1 MVSTKQRVRFI
12 QAMTNVLYYIYIT
25 GVERLAGMS
34 LHSPV
39 KIDMSSESSSKKS
52 DELIS
57 MKIAIPESLRHHCV
71 IVPSKLR
78 LVSLA
83 AFILWKCK
91 V

>member
-1 MVSTKQRVRFI
+1 
-12 QAMTNVLYYIYIT
+12 MTNVLYYIYIT